1 MCGNLTK
8 MTERTYGNNINN
20 IITEYQLEP
29 NNCPS
34 QVFDLKKDKNDE
46 LVIVVVG
53 AHDGVNGE
61 QYGFMK
67 FLDEIEN
74 FKLYLIEPIKEWFDG
89 LFEVY
94 GKFGN
99 KVTYLNYAITENS
112 GESRMID
119 QGVMSKIGDGNLVV
133 DTKSWDDFVNE
144 NNINK
149 IDILLLDCEG
159 YEFHILKQ
167 IKFETIPPKNI
178 RYEYLHLPNKGEV
191 DQFLIDKKYSIELD
205 LTDPEYNKVAK
216 M

>member
-1 MCGNLTK
+1 

-34 QVFDLKKDKNDE
+34 QVFDLKKDKNNE

-61 QYGFMK
+61 QYGFMEY
-67 FLDEIEN
+67 LDNIEN
-74 FKLYLIEPIKEWFDG
+74 FKLYLIEPIKEWFNG

-94 GKFGN
+94 SKFGN

-112 GESRMID
+112 GESRMIE

-133 DTKSWDDFVNE
+133 DTKSWDDFINE
-144 NNINK
+144 NNINH

-167 IKFETIPPKNI
+167 IEFETISPKNI
-178 RYEYLHLPNKGEV
+178 RYEYLHLSNNTEV
-191 DQFLIDKKYSIELD
+191 DQFLINKKYSIEFD
-205 LTDPEYNKVAK
+205 TTDPEYNKVAK
-216 M
+216 L

>member
-1 MCGNLTK
+1 MTK
-8 MTERTYGNNINN
+8 RTYGNNINN

-34 QVFDLKKDKNDE
+34 QVFDVEKDKSDE
-46 LVIVVVG
+46 LTIVVVG

-61 QYGFMK
+61 QYGLMK
-67 FLDEIEN
+67 FLDTTQN
-74 FKLYLIEPIKEWFDG
+74 FKLYLIEPIEEWFDG

-112 GESRMID
+112 GESMMID

-133 DTKSWDDFVNE
+133 KTKSWDDFVNE
-144 NNINK
+144 NSINQ

-167 IKFETIPPKNI
+167 IKFETISPKNI

-205 LTDPEYNKVAK
+205 STDPEYNKVAK
-216 M
+216 L

>member
-1 MCGNLTK
+1 

-34 QVFDLKKDKNDE
+34 QVFDLKKDKNNE

-61 QYGFMK
+61 QYGFMEY
-67 FLDEIEN
+67 LDNIEN

-133 DTKSWDDFVNE
+133 DTKSWDDFINE
-144 NNINK
+144 NNINQ

-167 IKFETIPPKNI
+167 IEFETISPKNI
-178 RYEYLHLPNKGEV
+178 RYEYLHLPNNTEV
-191 DQFLIDKKYSIELD
+191 DQFLINKKYSIEFD
-205 LTDPEYNKVAK
+205 TTDPQYNKVAK
-216 M
+216 L